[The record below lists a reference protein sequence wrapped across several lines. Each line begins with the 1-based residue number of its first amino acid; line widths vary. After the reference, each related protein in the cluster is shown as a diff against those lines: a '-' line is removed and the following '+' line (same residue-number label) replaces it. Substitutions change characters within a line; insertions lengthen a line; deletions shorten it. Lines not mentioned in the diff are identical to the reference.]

1 MSAYTYKNN
10 QISSTY
16 ENRKQLQIA
25 SKIYHHETNI
35 GFWSYDEGIP
45 VFTPFDKEVFICSK
59 K

>member
-1 MSAYTYKNN
+1 MSTYTYKNK

-25 SKIYHHETNI
+25 SKLYHHKTNI
-35 GFWSYDEGIP
+35 GFWSYDEGIL

>member
-1 MSAYTYKNN
+1 MSTYTYKNN

-25 SKIYHHETNI
+25 SKLYHHKTNL
-35 GFWSYDEGIP
+35 GFWSYDEGTPI
-45 VFTPFDKEVFICSK
+45 FTLFDKEVFICSK